1 MIVEVEVEV
10 EGTVEVRAVRI
21 MDIGGLLDALLIE
34 VGVTTLLLPDIP
46 LMVEDRE
53 GRGPG
58 HILLLPDTVLKGTM
72 HVVLGE
78 I

>member
-1 MIVEVEVEV
+1 MVIVEVEVEV

-21 MDIGGLLDALLIE
+21 MDIGGLLDARLIE
-34 VGVTTLLLPDIP
+34 VGVTTLLLLDIP

-53 GRGPG
+53 ERGPG
-58 HILLLPDTVLKGTM
+58 HILLLDTVLKGTM